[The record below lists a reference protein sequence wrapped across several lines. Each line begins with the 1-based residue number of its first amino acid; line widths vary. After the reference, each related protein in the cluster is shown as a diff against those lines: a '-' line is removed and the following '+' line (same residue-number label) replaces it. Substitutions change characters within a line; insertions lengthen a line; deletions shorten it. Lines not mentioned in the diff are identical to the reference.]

1 MKIKRKKEL
10 LVSLILDDLVHARLI
25 DGLMALGMPAA
36 FYAHDV
42 PFAVMELMGFNEE
55 QQHQIF
61 PSYRLWQEEA
71 RCIDISKGNFQ
82 MRHLAERI
90 YKMLEKLSNSTAS
103 ANNTDAAAQRSEWC
117 QQERIAVVQQK
128 NSNQTNANSLTHRLE

>member
-1 MKIKRKKEL
+1 MKIERKKEL
-10 LVSLILDDLVHARLI
+10 LVSLILDDLVHARLV

-61 PSYRLWQEEA
+61 PGYRLWQEQA
-71 RCIDISKGNFQ
+71 RLIDISKGNVR
-82 MRHLAERI
+82 MRNLAERI
-90 YKMLEKLSNSTAS
+90 YEMLEKLKNSTAN
-103 ANNTDAAAQRSEWC
+103 ANKPHAPALRSDWFR
-117 QQERIAVVQQK
+117 QKRIARPGRYP
-128 NSNQTNANSLTHRLE
+128 SWL

>member
-1 MKIKRKKEL
+1 MKIERKKEL
-10 LVSLILDDLVHARLI
+10 LVSLILDDLVHARLV

-71 RCIDISKGNFQ
+71 RWIDISKGNFQ

-90 YKMLEKLSNSTAS
+90 YEMLEKIKNSTEGADKPHAPALQS
-103 ANNTDAAAQRSEWC
+103 GWFRQK
-117 QQERIAVVQQK
+117 RIARPGRYP
-128 NSNQTNANSLTHRLE
+128 SWW

>member
-1 MKIKRKKEL
+1 MKIERKKEL
-10 LVSLILDDLVHARLI
+10 LVSLILDDLVHARLV

-36 FYAHDV
+36 SYAHDV

-61 PSYRLWQEEA
+61 PGYRLWQEEA
-71 RCIDISKGNFQ
+71 RWIDISKGNFQ

-90 YKMLEKLSNSTAS
+90 YEMLEKISKSNTS
-103 ANNTDAAAQRSEWC
+103 ADQSHSPAMRNVWARGC
-117 QQERIAVVQQK
+117 QDQVQ
-128 NSNQTNANSLTHRLE
+128 